1 MNSLKGKNVHGWL
14 SEANIPFHNFPL
26 LRTSCTCPILV
37 LMWISSSSQNDVAS
51 DAFTRVVLLTHT
63 HVGKTL
69 GKQFKHWWCYF
80 WMRKWRVQKN
90 GHSWVLP
97 MAPPIYCLDS
107 QESQGKHTLN
117 LYVCGTA
124 LWDTLGFFPGAVAGV
139 SLWTQC
145 ALNEAGLVSSFPSQ
159 RVENMIAPHI
169 WYMIDMQCLSSQN
182 QRPRSNSFFVQS
194 WSSALKFRK
203 CWIWGMKNWIASG
216 KTMCWTGLLFT
227 STLEPRWKMPDFS
240 WSGPTFWL
248 KPRRFSRSN
257 RGLEVGRLDG

>member
-1 MNSLKGKNVHGWL
+1 MSH
-14 SEANIPFHNFPL
+14 
-26 LRTSCTCPILV
+26 TCPHVNILKFSKWCSFGCFHQGCFIDPYPCWKNSWKAIQT
-37 LMWISSSSQNDVAS
+37 LMMLFLDEKMES
-51 DAFTRVVLLTHT
+51 
-63 HVGKTL
+63 
-69 GKQFKHWWCYF
+69 
-80 WMRKWRVQKN
+80 VQKN

-97 MAPPIYCLDS
+97 MVGIDPTHLLLGFPGVS
-107 QESQGKHTLN
+107 GEHTLN